1 MFLYFLKNIY
11 LSLFQDTK
19 LFYPVVTSRWIW
31 ISKIV
36 ECTMILVET
45 NPDIFY
51 IKDDIKNL

>member
-19 LFYPVVTSRWIW
+19 LFYPVVTSQWIW

-51 IKDDIKNL
+51 INDDIKNL